1 MDVPPIIPVS
11 SGPPL
16 LPDVPRLSAEE
27 RADLA
32 RAKALLENP
41 GFAIRLAN
49 LLGTPIEKGFAMLP
63 EGWARQVHKASN
75 AAMKKGLEWSV
86 RTLRKKPGPASKKT
100 HQLLVGASGF
110 VGGAFGLAALPVEL
124 PASTMLMLRSIADI
138 ARSQGHDV
146 RSIEIRLACLE
157 VFALGGPKKS
167 DDAAESSYW
176 FVRSLLAKA
185 ISEAAAF
192 VAEKGLVE
200 ESAPAIV
207 RLLTSLSSRFGLVVS
222 EEVAAKSIPVLGA
235 ASGAAIN
242 VMFMR
247 HFQDMALGHFT
258 VKRLEAKY
266 GSDEVRRIYG
276 EIEPLR

>member
-1 MDVPPIIPVS
+1 MEVPPIIPV
-11 SGPPL
+11 PPGAL
-16 LPDVPRLSAEE
+16 VPWGSPDLSAEE

-32 RAKALLENP
+32 HAKALLEHP
-41 GFAIRLAN
+41 GFAIRMAN
-49 LLGTPIEKGFAMLP
+49 LLGAPIEKGFAVLP
-63 EGWARQVHKASN
+63 EGWARQVHKASH
-75 AAMKKGLEWSV
+75 AAMRKGLEWSV

-100 HQLLVGASGF
+100 HQLLVG
-110 VGGAFGLAALPVEL
+110 GAFGLVALPIEL
-124 PASTMLMLRSIADI
+124 PTSTMLMLRSIADI

-146 RSIEIRLACLE
+146 RSIDTRLACLE
-157 VFALGGPKKS
+157 VLALGGPKKS

-176 FVRSLLAKA
+176 IVRGLLAKA

-192 VAEKGLVE
+192 VAEKGLIE

-266 GSDEVRRIYG
+266 GTASVQRIYG
-276 EIEPLR
+276 EIEPAR